1 MKKAIIFDLNGVFI
15 KSPKLSDRFKDDFG
29 ISEDVFLPA
38 LEEIMNKVRKPS
50 AENLFRLWEPYFEK
64 WGIEFTETEF
74 LNYWFCAEKE
84 NVALVGSARNLKEKG
99 YRLFILSNNF
109 AERSDYYIKTFPFLT
124 EIFEK
129 LYFSWQTGYTKPD
142 IRALG
147 KVLKENELQA
157 EECLYFDDSQKN
169 IDVAKSL
176 GLEAYI
182 FNEEANRLIKE
193 LAKK

>member
-176 GLEAYI
+176 GLEAHI